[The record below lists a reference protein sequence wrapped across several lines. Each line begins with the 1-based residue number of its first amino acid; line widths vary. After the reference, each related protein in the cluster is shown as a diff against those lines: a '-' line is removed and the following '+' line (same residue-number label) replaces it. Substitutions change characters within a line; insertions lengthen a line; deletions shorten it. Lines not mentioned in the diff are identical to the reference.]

1 MRSCYARER
10 KLKYIELEN
19 HIKSVLRGEGEFA
32 SLYVISG
39 EDDYLKELA
48 IKQFENALDKD
59 YADFNISRFFSD
71 VDIDEFKDALDTYP
85 MFDSIRIVEY
95 FADEKTTN
103 DFKSF
108 VEEYVKAPSPTSV
121 LVVSVDGDANKV
133 FKQKKATPVDC
144 SRLEDNELVYEINK
158 ILAVEPSVLIEPD
171 AAAELISRTQ
181 GSMAR
186 IVSETSKLKA
196 YANGIITRKDVEDMV
211 VADLDYQIFEL
222 SNALAEKDGNKAL
235 EIVNLFSQNGVRG
248 VTVLNLVY
256 DKYRKMLHA
265 ELNKDKTNDEVG
277 QMLGMKGGAVY
288 YLRKTSSKY
297 SQVRL
302 KKCVD
307 YLHSLQFDVLSGK
320 RLEASALQEAVIQ
333 LLII

>member
-1 MRSCYARER
+1 M
-10 KLKYIELEN
+10 KYVELEK
-19 HIKSVLRGEGEFA
+19 HIKSVLRGEEEFA
-32 SLYVISG
+32 PLYVVSG

-48 IKQFENALDKD
+48 IKQFEGALDKD
-59 YADFNISRFFSD
+59 YADFNVSKFFSD
-71 VDIDEFKDALDTYP
+71 VEIDELKDALDTYP
-85 MFDSIRIVEY
+85 MFDSVRIVEY

-103 DFKSF
+103 DLRTFI
-108 VEEYVKAPSPTSV
+108 EEYVKTPSPTSV
-121 LVVSVDGDANKV
+121 LVVSVDGDANKI
-133 FKQKKATPVDC
+133 FKQKKATAVDC
-144 SRLEDNELVYEINK
+144 SRLEDNELAYEINK

-171 AAAELISRTQ
+171 ATMELISRTQ
-181 GSMAR
+181 GGMAR

-196 YANGIITRKDVEDMV
+196 YANGTITKRDVEDMV
-211 VADLDYQIFEL
+211 VADLDFQIFEL

-265 ELNKDKTNDEVG
+265 ELNKDKSNDEVG

-307 YLHSLQFDVLSGK
+307 YLHSLQCDVLSGK
-320 RLEASALQEAVIQ
+320 RLEASALQEAVLQ

>member
-1 MRSCYARER
+1 MRLYRARER
-10 KLKYIELEN
+10 KMKYVELEK
-19 HIKSVLRGEGEFA
+19 HIKSVLRGEEEFA
-32 SLYVISG
+32 PLYVVSG

-48 IKQFENALDKD
+48 IKQFEGALDKD
-59 YADFNISRFFSD
+59 YADFNVSKFFSD
-71 VDIDEFKDALDTYP
+71 VEIDELKDALDTYP
-85 MFDSIRIVEY
+85 MFDSVRIVEY

-103 DFKSF
+103 DLRTFI
-108 VEEYVKAPSPTSV
+108 EEYVKTPSPTSV
-121 LVVSVDGDANKV
+121 LVVSVDGDANKI
-133 FKQKKATPVDC
+133 FKQKKATAVDC
-144 SRLEDNELVYEINK
+144 SRLEDNELAYEINK

-171 AAAELISRTQ
+171 ATMELISRTQ
-181 GSMAR
+181 GGMAR

-196 YANGIITRKDVEDMV
+196 YANGTITKRDVEDMV
-211 VADLDYQIFEL
+211 VADLDFQIFEL

-265 ELNKDKTNDEVG
+265 ELNKDKSNDEVG

-307 YLHSLQFDVLSGK
+307 YLHSLQCDVLSGK
-320 RLEASALQEAVIQ
+320 RLEASALQEAVLQ

>member
-1 MRSCYARER
+1 MRSYRARER
-10 KLKYIELEN
+10 KMKYVELEK
-19 HIKSVLRGEGEFA
+19 HIKSVLRGEEEFA
-32 SLYVISG
+32 PLYVVSG

-48 IKQFENALDKD
+48 IKQFEGALDKD
-59 YADFNISRFFSD
+59 YADFNVSKFFSD
-71 VDIDEFKDALDTYP
+71 VEIDELKDALDTYP
-85 MFDSIRIVEY
+85 MFDSVRIVEY

-103 DFKSF
+103 DLRTFI
-108 VEEYVKAPSPTSV
+108 EEYVKTPSPTSV
-121 LVVSVDGDANKV
+121 LVVSVDGDANKI
-133 FKQKKATPVDC
+133 FKQKKATAVDC
-144 SRLEDNELVYEINK
+144 SRLEDNELAYEINK

-171 AAAELISRTQ
+171 ATMELISRTQ
-181 GSMAR
+181 GGMAR

-196 YANGIITRKDVEDMV
+196 YANGTITKRDVEDMV
-211 VADLDYQIFEL
+211 VADLDFQIFEL

-265 ELNKDKTNDEVG
+265 ELNKDKSNDEVG

-307 YLHSLQFDVLSGK
+307 YLHSLQCDVLSGK
-320 RLEASALQEAVIQ
+320 RLEASALQEAVLQ

>member
-1 MRSCYARER
+1 M
-10 KLKYIELEN
+10 KYVELEN
-19 HIKSVLRGEGEFA
+19 HIKSVLRGEEEFA
-32 SLYVISG
+32 SLYVVTG
-39 EDDYLKELA
+39 DDDYLKELA
-48 IKQFENALDKD
+48 LKQFEGALDKD
-59 YADFNISRFFSD
+59 YADFNVSKFFSD

-85 MFDSIRIVEY
+85 MFDSVRMVEY

-103 DFKSF
+103 DLRSF
-108 VEEYVKAPSPTSV
+108 VEEYVKSPSPTSV
-121 LVVSVDGDANKV
+121 LVVSVDGDANKI
-133 FKQKKATPVDC
+133 FKQKKATIVDC
-144 SRLEDNELVYEINK
+144 ARLEDNELVFEINK
-158 ILAVEPSVLIEPD
+158 ILAVEPSVPISQD
-171 AAAELISRTQ
+171 AAMELISRTQ

-186 IVSETSKLKA
+186 IVSETNKLKA
-196 YANGIITRKDVEDMV
+196 YANGTITKKDVEDMV
-211 VADLDYQIFEL
+211 VADLDFQIFEL

-235 EIVNLFSQNGVRG
+235 EILNLFTQNGVRG

-307 YLHSLQFDVLSGK
+307 YLHSLQYDVLSGK
-320 RLEASALQEAVIQ
+320 RLEASALQEAVLQ